1 MSRFITFEGPEGCGK
16 TTQAR
21 RLAAALEAL
30 GQPVLLTREPGSTP
44 IAEQIRVVLL
54 APDNHGMLP
63 LTELFLYLAARFQHT
78 AEVIRPALAAGVTVV
93 CDRYSDS
100 TLAYQ
105 GFGHGL
111 PLAEVER
118 MDGMATGGLRP
129 DLTVY
134 LDLPVEIGL
143 ARKQGAQ
150 WNRIEAQALAF
161 HERVRAGYHE
171 LIERAPDRFVVLDG
185 QRPPDD
191 LATAIL
197 AAVRALV

>member
-1 MSRFITFEGPEGCGK
+1 MSHFITFEGPEGCGK

-30 GQPVLLTREPGSTP
+30 GRPVRLTREPGSTP
-44 IAEQIRVVLL
+44 IAEQIRAVLL
-54 APDNHGMLP
+54 ASDNHGMLP
-63 LTELFLYLAARFQHT
+63 LTELFLYLAARSQHT

-143 ARKQGAQ
+143 ARKQGVE

-185 QRPPDD
+185 RRPADD